1 MLTIGT
7 SQPLMGVEQS
17 TCGVAPLPT
26 LTPSPAVT
34 DITENMRAKIYAL
47 CCKMGEGMFILT
59 DFKLLLNTCSYFACA
74 CVGFQY
80 TMEGLPTEDRVTLCI
95 VESYLDFK
103 VTTVCTCACELAR
116 RVIVLHW
123 NVLLTHISLT
133 TPKISLYIY
142 KTCTFNYLY
151 CTLWYVSHYMCIVL
165 CTVWW
170 GVVWG
175 GWGAGSGGTETSHPR
190 PGVPHQ
196 HPPDTRGEGR
206 GDTQNTGE
214 WVGWA

>member
-1 MLTIGT
+1 
-7 SQPLMGVEQS
+7 MGVEQS

-26 LTPSPAVT
+26 LTPSPAIT

-103 VTTVCTCACELAR
+103 VTMHSVC
-116 RVIVLHW
+116 
-123 NVLLTHISLT
+123 
-133 TPKISLYIY
+133 
-142 KTCTFNYLY
+142 KT
-151 CTLWYVSHYMCIVL
+151 YMY
-165 CTVWW
+165 
-170 GVVWG
+170 
-175 GWGAGSGGTETSHPR
+175 A
-190 PGVPHQ
+190 
-196 HPPDTRGEGR
+196 
-206 GDTQNTGE
+206 
-214 WVGWA
+214 

>member
-1 MLTIGT
+1 
-7 SQPLMGVEQS
+7 MGVEQS

-26 LTPSPAVT
+26 LTPSPAIT

-59 DFKLLLNTCSYFACA
+59 DFKLLLNTCSYFACV

-116 RVIVLHW
+116 RVIVLH
-123 NVLLTHISLT
+123 
-133 TPKISLYIY
+133 
-142 KTCTFNYLY
+142 
-151 CTLWYVSHYMCIVL
+151 
-165 CTVWW
+165 
-170 GVVWG
+170 
-175 GWGAGSGGTETSHPR
+175 
-190 PGVPHQ
+190 
-196 HPPDTRGEGR
+196 
-206 GDTQNTGE
+206 
-214 WVGWA
+214 

>member
-1 MLTIGT
+1 
-7 SQPLMGVEQS
+7 MGVEQS

-95 VESYLDFK
+95 VESYAVNMQSLVLGVLVDLCENPK
-103 VTTVCTCACELAR
+103 VCTL
-116 RVIVLHW
+116 
-123 NVLLTHISLT
+123 SLRKSFAIPYAYNKFLRT
-133 TPKISLYIY
+133 YQ
-142 KTCTFNYLY
+142 
-151 CTLWYVSHYMCIVL
+151 
-165 CTVWW
+165 
-170 GVVWG
+170 
-175 GWGAGSGGTETSHPR
+175 SGH
-190 PGVPHQ
+190 
-196 HPPDTRGEGR
+196 
-206 GDTQNTGE
+206 
-214 WVGWA
+214 A